1 MTRIA
6 VLATGEMGAAVGG
19 VLEAGGAE
27 VVTSLKGRSARTAGL
42 ARSAGIEDA
51 GSLKNAVA
59 AADVFLSIVPPASAA
74 EVAEAVAGALG
85 SRSRP
90 LLYVDFNAISPR
102 TAVEIGQRMTE
113 AGATFVDGGIIGF
126 PPRPGPQAT
135 RFWVS
140 GEAAPE
146 AQVLSEHGL
155 DVRDAGQRIGQASTL
170 KMCYAAM
177 TKGLTAIATESFVT
191 ASAAGL
197 TPALLTE
204 LALSQAALL
213 RWLEHMVTSSP
224 PKAHRW
230 IGEMEE
236 IAATFA
242 ETGLSPKMFEGAAEV
257 YRFVASTAPGRE
269 TVETRRP
276 RNLSDLADELVFEL
290 RREGPSEPEI
300 EQSPGHSGA
309 DLP

>member
-1 MTRIA
+1 VTTIA
-6 VLATGEMGAAVGG
+6 ILATGEMGAAVGR
-19 VLEAGGAE
+19 VLKAGGAG
-27 VVTSLKGRSARTAGL
+27 VVTSLEGRSARTAGL

-51 GSLKNAVA
+51 GSLENAVA
-59 AADVFLSIVPPASAA
+59 IADVFLSIVPPANAA
-74 EVAEAVAGALG
+74 EVGTAVEGALA

-90 LLYVDFNAISPR
+90 LLYVDFNAISPHS
-102 TAVEIGQRMTE
+102 AVQIGRRVSE

-146 AQVLSEHGL
+146 AQVLAEHGL
-155 DVRDAGQRIGQASTL
+155 DVREAGPRIGQASTL

-191 ASAAGL
+191 ASAADL
-197 TPALLTE
+197 TPALLAE
-204 LALSQAALL
+204 LELSQAALL

-230 IGEMEE
+230 IREMEE

-242 ETGLSPKMFEGAAEV
+242 ETGLSPTMFAGAADV

-269 TVETRRP
+269 TVETRRERSLP
-276 RNLSDLADELVFEL
+276 GIADV
-290 RREGPSEPEI
+290 P
-300 EQSPGHSGA
+300 
-309 DLP
+309 

>member
-1 MTRIA
+1 LTRIA
-6 VLATGEMGAAVGG
+6 ILATGEMGAAVGR
-19 VLEAGGAE
+19 VLKAGGAA
-27 VVTSLKGRSARTAGL
+27 VVTSLGGRSARTAGL

-51 GSLKNAVA
+51 GSLEDAVA
-59 AADVFLSIVPPASAA
+59 GADVFLSIVPPASAA
-74 EVAEAVAGALG
+74 EVAEAVAGALAA
-85 SRSRP
+85 RSRP
-90 LLYVDFNAISPR
+90 LLYVDFNAISPQR
-102 TAVEIGQRMTE
+102 AEQIGRRISE

-140 GEAAPE
+140 GEAASK
-146 AQVLSEHGL
+146 AQTLAEHGL
-155 DVRDAGQRIGQASTL
+155 DVRDAGRRIGQASTL

-204 LALSQAALL
+204 LELSQAALL

-224 PKAHRW
+224 PKAQRW
-230 IGEMEE
+230 IREMEE

-242 ETGLSPKMFEGAAEV
+242 ETGLSPAMFAGAAEV

-276 RNLSDLADELVFEL
+276 RSLTGVAEDLLADL
-290 RREGPSEPEI
+290 RR
-300 EQSPGHSGA
+300 QT
-309 DLP
+309 DRYDR